1 MLQINV
7 ALANGHAEL
16 MSLLPSSTVQDLR
29 TKALWESSSDLSLFQ

>member
-29 TKALWESSSDLSLFQ
+29 ANARLAFGKST